1 LLLDARAQGLT
12 IVETT
17 GRQAIETG
25 GVQSVISD
33 VDGNLVQ

>member
-1 LLLDARAQGLT
+1 LLLDVRAQGSS

-25 GVQSVISD
+25 GVQAVISD